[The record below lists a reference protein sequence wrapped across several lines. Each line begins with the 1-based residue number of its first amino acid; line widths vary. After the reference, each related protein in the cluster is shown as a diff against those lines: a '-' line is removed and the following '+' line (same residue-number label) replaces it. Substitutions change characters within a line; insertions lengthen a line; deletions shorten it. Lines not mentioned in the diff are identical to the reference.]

1 MNEPLV
7 AAADWTIAEAAERQ
21 QQLLKV
27 LEAQF
32 EDLAV
37 DASAI
42 ASIDSAGLQLLLAL
56 RASLRARGLSLWLL
70 QPSPALLSACSIY
83 GLQAELF
90 GE

>member
-1 MNEPLV
+1 MAEPLV
-7 AAADWTIAEAAERQ
+7 VAADWTIAEAAERQ

-37 DASAI
+37 DTSTI
-42 ASIDSAGLQLLLAL
+42 TSIDSSGLQLMLAL
-56 RASLRARGLSLWLL
+56 RASLRERGLSLWLL
-70 QPSPALLSACSIY
+70 QPSEALLSACATY
-83 GLQAELF
+83 GLQAELL